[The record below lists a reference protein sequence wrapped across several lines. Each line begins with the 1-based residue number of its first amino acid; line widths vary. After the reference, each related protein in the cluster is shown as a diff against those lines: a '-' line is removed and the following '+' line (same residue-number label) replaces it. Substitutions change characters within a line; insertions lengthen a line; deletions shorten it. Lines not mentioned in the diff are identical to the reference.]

1 MNVENI
7 NKAIAIMERVKG
19 YDAKFF
25 YMGEFQGGDVCF
37 TEKEILDCGT
47 SCCFSGWLSVAPEFA
62 DYPNKRKS
70 MGFSLK
76 SVNSTEK
83 SVAKLLGISISLAN
97 DIIYF
102 RIYYNDELWGKYQ
115 IGCTR
120 DIKPDHIIDILNRI
134 KLGELE

>member
-19 YDAKFF
+19 YDAKLF
-25 YMGEFQGGDVCF
+25 YMGQFQVGDECY

-47 SCCFSGWLSVAPEFA
+47 SCCFSGWLSVAPEFTN
-62 DYPNKRKS
+62 YPNKSK
-70 MGFSLK
+70 FKAFIL
-76 SVNSTEK
+76 NSENSIEE

-115 IGCTR
+115 IECTR